1 MPSVHCREPFVTGL
15 DLIDAQHKELFEAL
29 GSLSEDIASGA
40 PLARVDEWLAFL
52 AQHTIRH
59 CQTEESLMKDAG
71 FPDRIAHAN
80 LHLELILQIR
90 ELQYQRTKGH
100 SVGPDVVAF
109 LWEWLDHHIRE
120 ADRVYARHIKG
131 LRDS

>member
-1 MPSVHCREPFVTGL
+1 MPSLHCRSPFVTGL

-40 PLARVDEWLAFL
+40 PQARVDGWLAFL

-59 CQTEESLMKDAG
+59 CHTEESLMKDAG

-90 ELQYQRTKGH
+90 ELQYERTKGRE
-100 SVGPDVVAF
+100 VGPDVVAC
-109 LWEWLDHHIRE
+109 LWGWLDHHIRE
-120 ADRVYARHIKG
+120 ADRVYVRHITG
-131 LRDS
+131 SRNS